1 MSGGQSTII
10 LSYRREDSAGVT
22 GRIFDRLSQEFGT
35 DRVFMDIDSMPAGV
49 DFHEHLQAILA
60 DCGALLVVVG
70 KGWRSQRKGQP
81 ARIMDPDDWVR
92 IEVETALE
100 RGIPVVPLLIDGAAL
115 PSRDQLPESLWPL
128 LRRNALPVDSGR
140 DFHAQ
145 LSRLVRDLRPQLE
158 PDAADI
164 GAVETNTTLQ
174 SMTALPAQSVN
185 WKALGRWF
193 LLLALILTVG
203 AIAITGAISNRD
215 SGDKPQLEHLP
226 DPPDPPA
233 ASLPPPSQ

>member
-1 MSGGQSTII
+1 MSGAKSTII

-49 DFHEHLQAILA
+49 DFHDHLQAILA
-60 DCGALLVVVG
+60 DCGALLVVIG
-70 KGWRSQRKGQP
+70 KSWRSQRKGQP

-145 LSRLVRDLRPQLE
+145 LSRLVRDLRLQLE
-158 PDAADI
+158 PAVAPSEPASPSFASQAIAPSSVQSPNWGAI
-164 GAVETNTTLQ
+164 GKWV
-174 SMTALPAQSVN
+174 
-185 WKALGRWF
+185 
-193 LLLALILTVG
+193 LLLTLILTLG
-203 AIAITGAISNRD
+203 AIAITGANSD
-215 SGDKPQLEHLP
+215 GDKPKPTIEAPLP
-226 DPPDPPA
+226 NPPA
-233 ASLPPPSQ
+233 VPAPAQ

>member
-22 GRIFDRLSQEFGT
+22 GRIFDRLVQEFGT

-49 DFHEHLQAILA
+49 DFHEHLQATLA
-60 DCGALLVVVG
+60 NCGALLVVIG
-70 KGWRSQRKGQP
+70 RSWRSQRKGQP

-100 RGIPVVPLLIDGAAL
+100 RSIPVVPLLIDGASL

-145 LSRLVRDLRPQLE
+145 MSRLVRDLRLQLD
-158 PDAADI
+158 PKGAKQRAVPAAP
-164 GAVETNTTLQ
+164 APRAA
-174 SMTALPAQSVN
+174 TARRQLVN
-185 WKALGRWF
+185 WGAIGRWI
-193 LLLALILTVG
+193 LLMCLILTLGLVAIVG
-203 AIAITGAISNRD
+203 ATRD
-215 SGDKPQLEHLP
+215 DRDEEEPKMRI
-226 DPPDPPA
+226 DPPEPPVKPA
-233 ASLPPPSQ
+233 PSNS

>member
-1 MSGGQSTII
+1 MPGAQSTII

-22 GRIFDRLSQEFGT
+22 GRIFDRLIQEFGT

-49 DFHEHLQAILA
+49 DFHDHLQEILA
-60 DCGALLVVVG
+60 DCGALVVVVG
-70 KGWRSQRKGQP
+70 KSWRSQRKGQP

-115 PSRDQLPESLWPL
+115 PNREQLPESLWPL

-145 LSRLVRDLRPQLE
+145 LTRLVRDLQLQLGTEIPRPV
-158 PDAADI
+158 AAPI
-164 GAVETNTTLQ
+164 NANLQ
-174 SMTALPAQSVN
+174 SMTAMPASSVN
-185 WKALGRWF
+185 WKALGRWI
-193 LLLALILTVG
+193 LLLALIITIG
-203 AIAITGAISNRD
+203 AIAITGMEQNSRE
-215 SGDKPQLEHLP
+215 KWEQTQLP
-226 DPPDPPA
+226 DPPDPPVNTTA
-233 ASLPPPSQ
+233 Q

>member
-1 MSGGQSTII
+1 MSRDRSTII

-22 GRIFDRLSQEFGT
+22 GRIFDRLIQEFGT

-49 DFHEHLQAILA
+49 DFHDHLQEILA
-60 DCGALLVVVG
+60 DCGALLVVIG
-70 KGWRSQRKGQP
+70 KSWRSQRKGQP

-100 RGIPVVPLLIDGAAL
+100 RAIPVVPLLIDGASL

-128 LRRNALPVDSGR
+128 LRRNALPIDSGR

-145 LSRLVRDLRPQLE
+145 LSRLVRDLRLQLE
-158 PDAADI
+158 LEAVQPAAV
-164 GAVETNTTLQ
+164 AAEPAPLSTVKY
-174 SMTALPAQSVN
+174 PAQPVN
-185 WKALGRWF
+185 WHALGKWI
-193 LLLALILTVG
+193 LLLALILTLG

-215 SGDKPQLEHLP
+215 KPEQQ
-226 DPPDPPA
+226 PPNPPA
-233 ASLPPPSQ
+233 IPSSTQ

>member
-1 MSGGQSTII
+1 MARGKSTII

-22 GRIFDRLSQEFGT
+22 GRIFDRLAQEFGT

-49 DFHEHLQAILA
+49 DFHDHLQEILA
-60 DCGALLVVVG
+60 DCGALLVVIG

-100 RGIPVVPLLIDGAAL
+100 RGIPVVPLLIDGASL
-115 PSRDQLPESLWPL
+115 PGREQLPESLWPL

-145 LSRLVRDLRPQLE
+145 LSRLVRDLQFQLD
-158 PDAADI
+158 PKGINPGPVAHPAMTPAAQPVNWRAI
-164 GAVETNTTLQ
+164 GRWVLLLTLIITLGIIAVTG
-174 SMTALPAQSVN
+174 AQSD
-185 WKALGRWF
+185 R
-193 LLLALILTVG
+193 
-203 AIAITGAISNRD
+203 
-215 SGDKPQLEHLP
+215 DKPTRTIKIQVPEA
-226 DPPDPPA
+226 PPIPA
-233 ASLPPPSQ
+233 PSR

>member
-1 MSGGQSTII
+1 MSRGQSTII

-49 DFHEHLQAILA
+49 DFHDHLQAILA
-60 DCGALLVVVG
+60 DCGALLVVIG
-70 KGWRSQRKGQP
+70 KGWRSQRKGQA

-100 RGIPVVPLLIDGAAL
+100 RGIPVVPLLIDGASL

-140 DFHAQ
+140 DFHGQ
-145 LSRLVRDLRPQLE
+145 LSRLVRDLRPQIE
-158 PDAADI
+158 PD
-164 GAVETNTTLQ
+164 GAPPETIATSPLSQLSAQ
-174 SMTALPAQSVN
+174 STAKSVN
-185 WKALGRWF
+185 WHALGRWI
-193 LLLALILTVG
+193 LLFALIITIG
-203 AIAITGAISNRD
+203 AIAITGANNNRD
-215 SGDKPQLEHLP
+215 DKAKRTTDAALP
-226 DPPDPPA
+226 NPPA
-233 ASLPPPSQ
+233 PPGNAQ

>member
-1 MSGGQSTII
+1 MSGAKSTII

-22 GRIFDRLSQEFGT
+22 GRIFDRLTQEFGT

-49 DFHEHLQAILA
+49 DFHDHLQEILA

-70 KGWRSQRKGQP
+70 KSWRSQRKGQP

-100 RGIPVVPLLIDGAAL
+100 RGIPVVPLLIDGATL
-115 PSRDQLPESLWPL
+115 PTRDQLPESLWPL

-145 LSRLVRDLRPQLE
+145 MTRLVRDLRVQLDPVS
-158 PDAADI
+158 PDNDDLP
-164 GAVETNTTLQ
+164 TTTTLQ
-174 SMTALPAQSVN
+174 EMTALPVQRVN
-185 WKALGRWF
+185 WKALGRWI
-193 LLLALILTVG
+193 LLLALIITVG
-203 AIAITGAISNRD
+203 AIAITGARQD
-215 SGDKPQLEHLP
+215 ADDKPDLKQLP
-226 DPPDPPA
+226 DPPDPPG
-233 ASLPPPSQ
+233 SISNNS

>member
-1 MSGGQSTII
+1 MARGQSTII

-22 GRIFDRLSQEFGT
+22 GRIFDRLVQEFGT

-49 DFHEHLQAILA
+49 DFHQHLQEILA

-70 KGWRSQRKGQP
+70 KSWRSQRKGQP

-100 RGIPVVPLLIDGAAL
+100 RGIPVVPLLIDGASL
-115 PSRDQLPESLWPL
+115 PTREQLPESLWPL

-145 LSRLVRDLRPQLE
+145 LTRLVRDLRLQIDPVS
-158 PDAADI
+158 PAGADVPAA
-164 GAVETNTTLQ
+164 TLQ
-174 SMTALPAQSVN
+174 EMTALPVQPVN
-185 WKALGRWF
+185 WKAIGRWI
-193 LLLALILTVG
+193 LLLALIIMVG
-203 AIAITGAISNRD
+203 AIAITGARENSRD
-215 SGDKPQLEHLP
+215 KAEQVQ
-226 DPPDPPA
+226 
-233 ASLPPPSQ
+233 SLPKPPPPPEGIPTQ

>member
-22 GRIFDRLSQEFGT
+22 GRIFDRLAQEFGT

-49 DFHEHLQAILA
+49 DFHEHLQEILA
-60 DCGALLVVVG
+60 NCGALLVVVG

-92 IEVETALE
+92 IEVETALD
-100 RGIPVVPLLIDGAAL
+100 RGIPVVPLLIDGASL
-115 PSRDQLPESLWPL
+115 PTRDQLPESLWPL

-145 LSRLVRDLRPQLE
+145 MSRLVRDLQLQVD
-158 PDAADI
+158 PSAVKDSTVPTSAAPKI
-164 GAVETNTTLQ
+164 ATVNRQLINWGAI
-174 SMTALPAQSVN
+174 
-185 WKALGRWF
+185 GRWI
-193 LLLALILTVG
+193 LLMVLILTLGLVAIVG
-203 AIAITGAISNRD
+203 ATRADRD
-215 SGDKPQLEHLP
+215 DERKIDVDLP
-226 DPPDPPA
+226 DPPAP
-233 ASLPPPSQ
+233 SPSQ

>member
-1 MSGGQSTII
+1 MSGAQPTII

-49 DFHEHLQAILA
+49 DFHEHLQQILA
-60 DCGALLVVVG
+60 DCGALLVVIG
-70 KGWRSQRKGQP
+70 KSWRSQRKGQP

-100 RGIPVVPLLIDGAAL
+100 RGIPVVPLLIDGASL
-115 PSRDQLPESLWPL
+115 PGRDQLPESLWPL

-145 LSRLVRDLRPQLE
+145 LTRLVRDLRVQLGTDPE
-158 PDAADI
+158 VP
-164 GAVETNTTLQ
+164 GASSV
-174 SMTALPAQSVN
+174 APVRPAVASTIEAVN
-185 WKALGRWF
+185 WKSLGRWI
-193 LLLALILTVG
+193 LMLAMIIAVG
-203 AIAITGAISNRD
+203 AIAINGANQDRD
-215 SGDKPQLEHLP
+215 DRPEQGPGKSLP
-226 DPPDPPA
+226 DPPDPPKIN
-233 ASLPPPSQ
+233 

>member
-1 MSGGQSTII
+1 MARGQSTII

-22 GRIFDRLSQEFGT
+22 GRIFDRLTQEFGT

-49 DFHEHLQAILA
+49 DFHDHLQEILA

-70 KGWRSQRKGQP
+70 KSWRSQRKGQP

-100 RGIPVVPLLIDGAAL
+100 RGIPVVPLLIDGASL
-115 PSRDQLPESLWPL
+115 PTREQLPESLWPL

-145 LSRLVRDLRPQLE
+145 LTRLVRDLRLHIE
-158 PDAADI
+158 PAKASSDI
-164 GAVETNTTLQ
+164 AQTNTTLQ
-174 SMTALPAQSVN
+174 AMTAMPATSVN
-185 WKALGRWF
+185 WKALGRWV
-193 LLLALILTVG
+193 LLLALILTIG
-203 AIAITGAISNRD
+203 TIAITGMEQD
-215 SGDKPQLEHLP
+215 SRQKWEPKELP
-226 DPPDPPA
+226 E
-233 ASLPPPSQ
+233 PPPPPGSTPSQ

>member
-1 MSGGQSTII
+1 MPGAQSTII

-49 DFHEHLQAILA
+49 DFHDHLQEILA
-60 DCGALLVVVG
+60 DCGALLVVIG
-70 KGWRSQRKGQP
+70 KSWRSQRKSQP

-100 RGIPVVPLLIDGAAL
+100 RSIPVVPLLIDGASL

-145 LSRLVRDLRPQLE
+145 LSRLVRDLRLQLGE
-158 PDAADI
+158 EASGSAATSTAAPAPT
-164 GAVETNTTLQ
+164 AVQ
-174 SMTALPAQSVN
+174 SPNWPAI
-185 WKALGRWF
+185 GRWI
-193 LLLALILTVG
+193 LILATIITVG
-203 AIAITGAISNRD
+203 AIAITGAKTDRD
-215 SGDKPQLEHLP
+215 DRPERTTDAALP
-226 DPPDPPA
+226 NPPA
-233 ASLPPPSQ
+233 LPSNSQ

>member
-1 MSGGQSTII
+1 MSGAQSTII

-22 GRIFDRLSQEFGT
+22 GRIFDRLVQEFGT

-49 DFHEHLQAILA
+49 DFHDHLQAILA

-100 RGIPVVPLLIDGAAL
+100 RGIPVVPLLIDGATL

-145 LSRLVRDLRPQLE
+145 LSRLVKDLRLQLD
-158 PDAADI
+158 PASSQS
-164 GAVETNTTLQ
+164 VEIEANTTLQ
-174 SMTALPAQSVN
+174 AMTALPAHSVN
-185 WKALGRWF
+185 WKALGRWI

-215 SGDKPQLEHLP
+215 SGDKSDLKHLA
-226 DPPDPPA
+226 DPPRPPA
-233 ASLPPPSQ
+233 AAPRSQ

>member
-1 MSGGQSTII
+1 MSEGQSTII

-22 GRIFDRLSQEFGT
+22 GRIFDRLAQEFGT

-49 DFHEHLQAILA
+49 DFHDHLQAILA
-60 DCGALLVVVG
+60 DCGALLVMIG

-100 RGIPVVPLLIDGAAL
+100 RGIPVVPMLIDGASL
-115 PSRDQLPESLWPL
+115 PGRDQLPESLWPL

-145 LSRLVRDLRPQLE
+145 LSRLVRDLRLQLGE
-158 PDAADI
+158 EAAQP
-164 GAVETNTTLQ
+164 ETIAATPLSQQTAQ
-174 SMTALPAQSVN
+174 STAKSVN
-185 WKALGRWF
+185 WHALGRWI
-193 LLLALILTVG
+193 LLLALIVTVG
-203 AIAITGAISNRD
+203 AIAITGANRD
-215 SGDKPQLEHLP
+215 RDDEPEQTIDRALP
-226 DPPDPPA
+226 NPPA
-233 ASLPPPSQ
+233 PPGNSQ

>member
-22 GRIFDRLSQEFGT
+22 GRIFDRLAQEFGT

-49 DFHEHLQAILA
+49 DFHDHLQEILA
-60 DCGALLVVVG
+60 DCGALLVVIG
-70 KGWRSQRKGQP
+70 KSWRSQRKGQP

-100 RGIPVVPLLIDGAAL
+100 RSIPVVPLLIDGATL
-115 PSRDQLPESLWPL
+115 PNRDQLPESLWPL

-145 LSRLVRDLRPQLE
+145 MSRLVRDLRLQLGQTAAE
-158 PDAADI
+158 PEPISASFGKASP
-164 GAVETNTTLQ
+164 Q
-174 SMTALPAQSVN
+174 SMN
-185 WKALGRWF
+185 WQALGRWI
-193 LLLALILTVG
+193 LLLALIITIG
-203 AIAITGAISNRD
+203 AIAITGATSDRNEEPEL
-215 SGDKPQLEHLP
+215 KHLP
-226 DPPDPPA
+226 APPDPPGN
-233 ASLPPPSQ
+233 S